1 MAERQ
6 LVILKRVGKTPV
18 LGMCER
24 CQIKF
29 FTPREATQL
38 PTKAEHNLWHKFNS
52 HECKPEGRAS
62 LRLGP
67 KVRARG

>member
-1 MAERQ
+1 MAERR

-29 FTPREATQL
+29 FTPRELFLL
-38 PTKAEHNLWHKFNS
+38 PTQAEQNLWHKFNS
-52 HECKPEGRAS
+52 HECKHAPVQPIR
-62 LRLGP
+62 
-67 KVRARG
+67 KV